1 MNPLTYPYSL
11 SSFYLDSIK
20 MATTNVKRS
29 HFVVTAGEVFSSNFI
44 AACAADALKSLT
56 EQRTIR
62 QSAVAE
68 VVGALHH

>member
-20 MATTNVKRS
+20 MTTTNAKRS
-29 HFVVTAGEVFSSNFI
+29 HFFVTAAKVFSSNFI
-44 AACAADALKSLT
+44 AACEADALKSLA
-56 EQRTIR
+56 EQRKIR
-62 QSAVAE
+62 QSVAAE